1 MTASIVLF
9 LDDLGRRGHEPLLGR
24 VSATARFDITD
35 GDRTEHR
42 LVRID
47 RGDIRVSTGD
57 GPSDCAMSGDR
68 AIFDAILAGR
78 TSMLAALLRG
88 ALTIEGDP
96 ELLVLTQRLF
106 RCPGTGDS
114 GPDGHGDDGG
124 AGRLS

>member
-1 MTASIVLF
+1 MTASIVPF

-47 RGDIRVSTGD
+47 RGDIRVSTGE
-57 GPSDCAMSGDR
+57 GPSDCVMGGDR
-68 AIFDAILAGR
+68 ATFDAILAGR

-88 ALTIEGDP
+88 VLIIEGDP

-106 RCPGTGDS
+106 RSPGTGDS
-114 GPDGHGDDGG
+114 DPDGDDGG
-124 AGRLS
+124 AERLS